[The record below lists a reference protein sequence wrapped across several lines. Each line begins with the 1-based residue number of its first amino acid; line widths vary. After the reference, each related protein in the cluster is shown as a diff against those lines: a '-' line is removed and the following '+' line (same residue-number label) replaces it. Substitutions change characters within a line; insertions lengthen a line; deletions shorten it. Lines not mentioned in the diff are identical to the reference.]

1 MMPEFQLL
9 QLSSATC
16 IVGKRLPFTLQAYR
30 YFMKTKFAFAL
41 AASII
46 LSSALPGASNAQG
59 APTDTSAPGNASMP
73 QSAPE
78 LGGRGRGRFGGG
90 QDMDEMRE
98 KRHQRMLQHF
108 DANHDGTLD
117 DSERAKMRAAREE
130 KMKQMGL
137 NGGGTGSR
145 GMGGADGAPGMG
157 GPQGRAMSG
166 RMGGRGGMGGM
177 SDEQRQARRQ
187 MMKERFDSNHDGKID
202 ESERSQMREA
212 LGKMGGG
219 HHRRRGGGNPGGPQS
234 GGMPGGSAGNFAGG
248 GPGSFPPGAPGN
260 MPGGAPDGQ
269 AGTQ

>member
-1 MMPEFQLL
+1 
-9 QLSSATC
+9 
-16 IVGKRLPFTLQAYR
+16 
-30 YFMKTKFAFAL
+30 MKTKFAFAV

-46 LSSALPGASNAQG
+46 LSSVVPSASNAQG
-59 APTDTSAPGNASMP
+59 APTDTSTSGNASIP
-73 QSAPE
+73 QSAPD

-90 QDMDEMRE
+90 QDTGEMRE

-137 NGGGTGSR
+137 NGGSNGSR
-145 GMGGADGAPGMG
+145 AMGGSDGAPGMG
-157 GPQGRAMSG
+157 GAQGEGMRG
-166 RMGGRGGMGGM
+166 RMGGM

-202 ESERSQMREA
+202 ESERTQMREA

-219 HHRRRGGGNPGGPQS
+219 HHRRRGGGNWGGGGNPGGPQS
-234 GGMPGGSAGNFAGG
+234 GGIPGGSAGNFAGG
-248 GPGSFPPGAPGN
+248 GPGNFPPGGPE
-260 MPGGAPDGQ
+260 GQ
-269 AGTQ
+269 AGAN